1 MNAIEGRMM
10 TDVIMERM
18 VDPETGVLLSED
30 EALKLAETYEA
41 EVLDKCEW
49 FLKRINEEKYKVEA
63 MKNQYKVLG
72 NMIKTKENQI
82 DRLSKYVA
90 MALNYEKWETP
101 DGLAKISYRTT
112 KDTVKVDNIDEIPL
126 AYFKTPRYESNLS
139 KTMIKEAIQD
149 GITLPGVHLEDSKS
163 IIIKG

>member
-101 DGLAKISYRTT
+101 DGLADIMNS
-112 KDTVKVDNIDEIPL
+112 
-126 AYFKTPRYESNLS
+126 
-139 KTMIKEAIQD
+139 
-149 GITLPGVHLEDSKS
+149 
-163 IIIKG
+163 